1 MSENILILPPH
12 TDDAEWGCGASIS
25 RWVRMKNEVHHVAF
39 SAAEES
45 VPRDLDPNIT
55 RQEFISANKILGI
68 PKENATVLDYKVRHF
83 PSLRQDILE
92 QMIKLREKIQ
102 PSLVICPSSFDTH
115 QDHKT
120 IYEETFRA
128 FKKCSILGFEMPWN
142 NSSIRVDYY
151 NSVEQEDVDKK
162 IAAVNAYESQ
172 IFKAPRFSELI
183 SSLALL
189 RGAQVS
195 RKSAEAFET
204 IRIIHDI

>member
-1 MSENILILPPH
+1 MSERILILAPH

-25 RWVRMKNEVHHVAF
+25 KWIRTKNEVHQVAF
-39 SAAEES
+39 SATEES
-45 VPRDLDPNIT
+45 VPRGLDPNIT
-55 RQEFISANKILGI
+55 RQEFLSANKILGV
-68 PKENATVLDYKVRHF
+68 PEENTTVLDYPVRQF

-92 QMIKLREKIQ
+92 DMTKLREKIQ

-142 NSSIRVDYY
+142 NSAIRVDYY
-151 NSVEQEDVDKK
+151 NSVEREDVDKK
-162 IAAVNAYESQ
+162 IASINAYKSQ
-172 IFKAPRFSELI
+172 VFRVPRFSELI

-195 RKSAEAFET
+195 RESAEAFET
-204 IRIIHDI
+204 IRIIRDN